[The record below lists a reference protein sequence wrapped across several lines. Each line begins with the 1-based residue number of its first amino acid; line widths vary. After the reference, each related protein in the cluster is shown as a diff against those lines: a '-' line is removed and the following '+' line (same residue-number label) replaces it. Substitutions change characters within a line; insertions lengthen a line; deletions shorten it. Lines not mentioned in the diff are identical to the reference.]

1 MVGII
6 VIVLTVWLIVV
17 FRPENW
23 IRVEKLKKEPDNF
36 LNMTEEQM
44 QNFPHLKE
52 AIITNK
58 SVDVNSYQTEVS
70 KLEGIL
76 EYFDTRNICYHDEYY
91 EIYHSIS

>member
-6 VIVLTVWLIVV
+6 IIVLTIWLIFV

-23 IRVEKLKKEPDNF
+23 IGVEKLKKEPNNF

-52 AIITNK
+52 AILTNK

-76 EYFDTRNICYHDEYY
+76 EYFDTRNICYRDEYY
-91 EIYHSIS
+91 EIYHSVS